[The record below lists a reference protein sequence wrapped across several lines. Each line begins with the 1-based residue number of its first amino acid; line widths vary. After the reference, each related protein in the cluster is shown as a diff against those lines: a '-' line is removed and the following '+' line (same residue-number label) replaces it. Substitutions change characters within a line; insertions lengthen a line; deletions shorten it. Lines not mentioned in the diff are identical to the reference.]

1 MGRLKEKEGV
11 RQDGCCHAC
20 SSVSQWYSSTTAFPQ
35 HAFTF
40 LSVHFVSLSQEMLSA
55 ILSVIELGI
64 SGSTSETQ
72 GEDGARQV
80 VFKGSESSH
89 AIIRHICSP
98 HAHVVLIA
106 CLSCPHRMAV
116 MSSLHACH
124 VLIAWLSCPHRMPV
138 MSSSHACHVLIACL
152 SCPHRMPVMF
162 SPYAHNDLIA
172 CLSRMLPS
180 HKLFLLSTF
189 TLHSS

>member
-89 AIIRHICSP
+89 AIRHICSP

-116 MSSLHACH
+116 MSSSHGCH
-124 VLIAWLSCPHRMPV
+124 VLITWLSCPHRMAV
-138 MSSSHACHVLIACL
+138 MFSPHGCHVLIACL
-152 SCPHRMPVMF
+152 SCSHRIPVMF
-162 SPYAHNDLIA
+162 SSHA
-172 CLSRMLPS
+172 CHVLTICS
-180 HKLFLLSTF
+180 
-189 TLHSS
+189 

>member
-1 MGRLKEKEGV
+1 ML

-35 HAFTF
+35 HTFTF

-89 AIIRHICSP
+89 TIRHICSP

-106 CLSCPHRMAV
+106 CLSCSH
-116 MSSLHACH
+116 H
-124 VLIAWLSCPHRMPV
+124 MPV
-138 MSSSHACHVLIACL
+138 MFSSHACHVLIACL
-152 SCPHRMPVMF
+152 SCSHRIPVM
-162 SPYAHNDLIA
+162 SSSHA
-172 CLSRMLPS
+172 CHVLTICS
-180 HKLFLLSTF
+180 
-189 TLHSS
+189 